1 MDEIK
6 IGYNANE
13 NNSNNFVLGVKTLA
27 KNTILIGSNLS
38 TNKEYHLLVNQNGV
52 KIDKIMTPEERKLLY
67 DLFVALGLI
76 QKSKY

>member
-27 KNTILIGSNLS
+27 KNTILIGNNLT

-76 QKSKY
+76 QKSK

>member
-27 KNTILIGSNLS
+27 KNTILIGSNLT

-76 QKSKY
+76 QKSK